1 MIASFLPLS
10 LGALGSAPAER
21 QPPTRAP
28 GRDLRP
34 SGAGDSVEE
43 ADDLLDLA
51 RAVGARLNALDR
63 REAAGDGLTAAQRTL
78 LADLARRGPA
88 TLPQLARARSVT
100 RQQVRVVVEAL
111 TERGLVRRVP
121 NPAHRRSYLV
131 GVTSAGSA
139 LAREI
144 QRGESRLVSRLEEE
158 AGADILHDVRFGLR
172 ALLRA
177 LESAEG

>member
-10 LGALGSAPAER
+10 LGALGSVPAETR
-21 QPPTRAP
+21 PPTRVP
-28 GRDLRP
+28 GRDLRR
-34 SGAGDSVEE
+34 SGAEDSAGE

-51 RAVGARLNALDR
+51 RALGARLSALDR
-63 REAAGDGLTAAQRTL
+63 REAVGAGLTAAQRAV

-100 RQQVRVVVEAL
+100 RQQVRVVVEGL

-131 GVTSAGSA
+131 DLTTAGSA
-139 LAREI
+139 LAEEI
-144 QRGESRLVSRLEEE
+144 RRGESLLVDRMEGEVGAE
-158 AGADILHDVRFGLR
+158 ALRDARFGMR
-172 ALLRA
+172 AVLRA
-177 LESAEG
+177 LETAEG